1 MVVYLYTKIN
11 NKIVKKAIW
20 INKKQN
26 KDNKK
31 CKQK

>member
-11 NKIVKKAIW
+11 NKIVNKAIW

-26 KDNKK
+26 KDNNKNDR
-31 CKQK
+31 

>member
-20 INKKQN
+20 INE
-26 KDNKK
+26 
-31 CKQK
+31 KQKKENK

>member
-20 INKKQN
+20 INE
-26 KDNKK
+26 
-31 CKQK
+31 KQKKDKSENESK